1 MLDIKCVNTKTKTI
15 QNKFNILNQ
24 STYELCNY
32 NSYLEYLKKYDS
44 DINNVLFPK
53 NSDKTKQYS
62 IKDVSNIM
70 TSIQNKIN
78 DEINHSYKIFPLAYT
93 AYSEYENNYT
103 IHILLKLIREDYII
117 FRDKLYSTI
126 NPIAQFIYKVA
137 NAMKMP

>member
-1 MLDIKCVNTKTKTI
+1 
-15 QNKFNILNQ
+15 
-24 STYELCNY
+24 
-32 NSYLEYLKKYDS
+32 LKKYDS

-78 DEINHSYKIFPLAYT
+78 DEINHSYKMFPLAYT